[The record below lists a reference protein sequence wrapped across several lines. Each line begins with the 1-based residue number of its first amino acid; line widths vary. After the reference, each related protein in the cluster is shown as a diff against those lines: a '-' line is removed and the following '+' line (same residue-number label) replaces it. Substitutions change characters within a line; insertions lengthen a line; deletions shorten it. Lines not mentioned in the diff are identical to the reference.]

1 MIKCILL
8 MFATM
13 LFPSGA
19 YAEEPEYIVIES
31 DYAGTVLLDVETGT
45 RYLRTDTGLY
55 ELEEG

>member
-1 MIKCILL
+1 MIKCIL
-8 MFATM
+8 M
-13 LFPSGA
+13 LAALPFLGNAQPR
-19 YAEEPEYIVIES
+19 ETEYIVIER